1 MTDHWRGQIAAK
13 IAEDAKTS
21 WIYKIDDAGN
31 GCRHYPDGSVVIT
44 VPAAERET
52 DFDAILNADDN
63 ASQRSNDGRPKSLI
77 SDEEKARRRE
87 IVAKTDHSLR
97 LEFQER
103 DDVSARAAEL
113 WINGEITL
121 AEKDEMVLSAMR
133 SLKNSDGRVDE

>member
-1 MTDHWRGQIAAK
+1 
-13 IAEDAKTS
+13 
-21 WIYKIDDAGN
+21 
-31 GCRHYPDGSVVIT
+31 
-44 VPAAERET
+44 
-52 DFDAILNADDN
+52 
-63 ASQRSNDGRPKSLI
+63 LI